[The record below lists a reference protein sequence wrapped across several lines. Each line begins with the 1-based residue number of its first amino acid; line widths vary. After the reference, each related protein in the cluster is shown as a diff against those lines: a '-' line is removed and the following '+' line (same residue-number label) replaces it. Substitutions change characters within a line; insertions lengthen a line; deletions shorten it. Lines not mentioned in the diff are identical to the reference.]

1 MITHKGAIKVED
13 KIDRRKTSWGKEL
26 WRTLIVAIIAVAVS
40 YLMNWSLY
48 EFKINQAHAAIQI
61 MNTKDN
67 EQDSRIIK
75 IETKVDSIDKTLD
88 KNESTLNR
96 VSENITEILRYL
108 RK

>member
-1 MITHKGAIKVED
+1 MED